1 VPLKASLANLQ
12 FGLMKVAIVTGS
24 SSGIGQEAASELV
37 AQGFHVVYACRSEE
51 RARAAMA
58 YAAKVTPGGQ
68 TTFLQLDT
76 GKMKSVKAFAT
87 AFLAKFDR
95 CDALVNNAGSGYFL
109 KDQRT
114 TEDGL
119 EAFFATNYL
128 GPFLLTKLL
137 LDVIKKSDG
146 RVVNVSSIEHWEGS
160 YDFEKAAS
168 KTTPK
173 SYPTSKLML
182 MLMAFELCQSQG
194 IQAVAVNPGAVFS
207 GIWWYLRGF
216 KKILW
221 NYIAPLF
228 LLNTKQGSATIV
240 HAVTGEN
247 LPTKSCYLSPYKQK
261 SWCPFY
267 SDMLGFFNGATVAVG
282 CPKAYREAEWKKL
295 WEFSE
300 EKIKPFL

>member
-1 VPLKASLANLQ
+1 
-12 FGLMKVAIVTGS
+12 MKVAIVTGS
-24 SSGIGQEAASELV
+24 SSGIGQEAAAEL
-37 AQGFHVVYACRSEE
+37 ASKGFHVVFACRNEE
-51 RARAAMA
+51 KARQAMA
-58 YAAKVTPGGQ
+58 YAAQAAPGSQ

-76 GKMKSVKAFAT
+76 GKMKSVKAFAA

-95 CDALVNNAGSGYFL
+95 LDVLVNNAGSGYFL

-137 LDVIKKSDG
+137 MATIKKSDG
-146 RVVNVSSIEHWEGS
+146 RVVNVTSIEHWEGS
-160 YDFEKAAS
+160 YDFEKVTQ
-168 KTTPK
+168 KTGGS
-173 SYPTSKLML
+173 SYATSKLML
-182 MLMAFELCQSQG
+182 MLMAFEICQREG
-194 IQAVAVNPGAVFS
+194 IQAVAVNPGGVFS

-216 KKILW
+216 KAKLW
-221 NYIAPLF
+221 AIFAPLF
-228 LLNTKQGSATIV
+228 LLSTKQGCATIV
-240 HAVTGEN
+240 HGATAES
-247 LPTKSCYLSPYKQK
+247 LPAKSCYLSPYKQK
-261 SWCPFY
+261 SWCPYY

-282 CPKAYREAEWKKL
+282 CPKAYKEDQWKKL